1 MKEVWKDIKGYEGLY
16 QISNLG
22 RVKSLGNEYRKKE
35 KYLKLQYSKDGY
47 QKLGL
52 RKSGVAK
59 YEYIHRLV
67 AQAFIPNPLNKPQVN
82 HIDGN
87 KTNNRVDNLEWA
99 TPIENTRHAHNNN
112 LVSYKNRK
120 KPKQTL
126 LKIIDFCEI
135 NIQNIENN
143 EYKKIIEKIRELAIN
158 G

>member
-1 MKEVWKDIKGYEGLY
+1 MKEIWKDIKGYEGLY

-35 KYLKLQYSKDGY
+35 KYLKLQYSRDGY
-47 QKLGL
+47 QRLGL

-59 YEYIHRLV
+59 CEYIHRLV
-67 AQAFIPNPLNKPQVN
+67 AIAFIPNPLNKPQVN

-87 KTNNRVDNLEWA
+87 KQNNKVNNLEWV
-99 TPIENTRHAHNNN
+99 TPFENTHHAYKNN
-112 LVSYKNRK
+112 LVPHKNEKTPK
-120 KPKQTL
+120 KTL
-126 LKIIDFCEI
+126 LKIIDFCEM

-158 G
+158 S